1 MNLRVQKLDKR
12 MNGHDRFT
20 HRVIFVGRDVVRYQT
35 ALTKARNYLWAAFG
49 PSGELEIA
57 RPPFFAETPLYALD
71 RYFGSV
77 RTQAQDIRDIARN
90 TQRTAEAVEE

>member
-57 RPPFFAETPLYALD
+57 RPPFFAETPLYAWLND
-71 RYFGSV
+71 DKNAAIYLRDEAL
-77 RTQAQDIRDIARN
+77 TQFLLKM
-90 TQRTAEAVEE
+90 ESF